1 MSLYNDY
8 EIDEYEKITEEI
20 KSIILDKPITKVD
33 INNLNINDLVYVCFY
48 PNSQKHIYILT
59 PKVGRVSSI
68 KNCNV
73 LNYDDKEDEYIQIK
87 IINYK
92 NETEDLL
99 HPGVSYMGHSLGY
112 DYQIYL
118 IE

>member
-8 EIDEYEKITEEI
+8 EIDEYEKITDEI
-20 KSIILDKPITKVD
+20 KSIILDKHIIKVD
-33 INNLNINDLVYVCFY
+33 INNLKINDMVYVCFY
-48 PNSQKHIYILT
+48 PDSQKYIYMLT
-59 PKVGRVSSI
+59 PKIGKVSSI
-68 KNCNV
+68 VNCTE
-73 LNYDDKEDEYIQIK
+73 EDEEDKYIN
-87 IINYK
+87 IINDK

>member
-1 MSLYNDY
+1 MSLYYDY
-8 EIDEYEKITEEI
+8 EIDEYEKITDEI
-20 KSIILDKPITKVD
+20 KSIISDKHIIKVD
-33 INNLNINDLVYVCFY
+33 INDLKINDMVYVCFY
-48 PNSQKHIYILT
+48 PDSQKYIYMLT
-59 PKVGRVSSI
+59 PKIGKVSSI
-68 KNCNV
+68 ENE
-73 LNYDDKEDEYIQIK
+73 DDPCIK

-92 NETEDLL
+92 NETEYLL

>member
-20 KSIILDKPITKVD
+20 KSILLNKPITKVD

-48 PNSQKHIYILT
+48 PDSQKYIYTLT
-59 PKVGRVSSI
+59 PKAGKVASI
-68 KNCNV
+68 EKCI
-73 LNYDDKEDEYIQIK
+73 DEEEEYFQIK